1 MLSHIWAMLDYGEW
15 IKKFW
20 SGISWSDLTTD
31 SEQTPLTNGLNTLY
45 RSNQVGYPD
54 MPNWTSSKSDILFPK
69 KATEPF
75 VIPSSHVKKDL
86 KFHEELPQG
95 ILFLNILLSNGQN

>member
-1 MLSHIWAMLDYGEW
+1 
-15 IKKFW
+15 
-20 SGISWSDLTTD
+20 
-31 SEQTPLTNGLNTLY
+31 
-45 RSNQVGYPD
+45 
-54 MPNWTSSKSDILFPK
+54 MPNETSSKSDILFPK